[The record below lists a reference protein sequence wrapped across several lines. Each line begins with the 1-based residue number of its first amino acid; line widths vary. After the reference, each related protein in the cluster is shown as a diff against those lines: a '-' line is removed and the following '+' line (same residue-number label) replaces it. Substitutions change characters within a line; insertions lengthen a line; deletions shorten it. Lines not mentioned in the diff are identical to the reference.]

1 MGTILYRRFFIAGG
15 LMMSAAAAWGQ
26 AASGFAGR
34 WTGHV
39 QGLGDAEI
47 VVEAVRA
54 NGQVEGKM
62 VFPEQ
67 NKTFTFGDKLDIV
80 NSINHG
86 VVQGSALTIET
97 SMGGT
102 YRLTL
107 TGGALSGEYLRGTS
121 YKVPVT
127 FRKAM

>member
-1 MGTILYRRFFIAGG
+1 MNTVVGRRLFTLAALLAFSRTAGAQSASPFI
-15 LMMSAAAAWGQ
+15 
-26 AASGFAGR
+26 GR

-47 VVEAVRA
+47 IVDAVRA
-54 NGQVEGKM
+54 NGRVDGKM

-80 NSINHG
+80 NSINQG

-97 SMGGT
+97 AMGGT

-107 TGGALSGEYLRGTS
+107 ANGQLGGEYLRGTT
-121 YKVPVT
+121 YKVPVS
-127 FRKAM
+127 FRKAS